1 MRRTKSLWERM
12 ENHAVY
18 HTKSRRKKPK
28 IIPSASQVSTF
39 DYVGGLLQAKWDRL
53 RRTR

>member
-12 ENHAVY
+12 ENHAIY
-18 HTKSRRKKPK
+18 HTKSRRRKPTK
-28 IIPSASQVSTF
+28 TPTANQVSTF
-39 DYVGGLLQAKWDRL
+39 DYVGGMLQAKWDRL

>member
-18 HTKSRRKKPK
+18 HTKSRRKNPTT
-28 IIPSASQVSTF
+28 IPAASQVITF
-39 DYVGGLLQAKWDRL
+39 DYVGGLVQAKWNRL
-53 RRTR
+53 RKTR